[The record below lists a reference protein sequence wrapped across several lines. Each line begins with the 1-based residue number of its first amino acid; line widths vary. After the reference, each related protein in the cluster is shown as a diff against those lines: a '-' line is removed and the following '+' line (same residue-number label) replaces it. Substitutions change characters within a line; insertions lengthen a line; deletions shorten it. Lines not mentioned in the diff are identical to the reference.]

1 MEHNLFEEFQ
11 ERKIKLKSLALKA
24 KDYNWIDET
33 RYNELIDK
41 IDNDILTIG
50 VIGQMKCG
58 KSTFLNSFVFEDTI
72 LPAAT
77 TPMTAALSVI
87 TYGEEKK
94 VVAEFY
100 TNEETVDMD
109 RLQALGVITGK
120 EVTDKNKVEVLFNK
134 LTVEFAKEETSKE
147 IIIKIMQE
155 YLPNFEHIETGKSLD
170 SKM

>member
-58 KSTFLNSFVFEDTI
+58 KSSI
-72 LPAAT
+72 H
-77 TPMTAALSVI
+77 LSSR
-87 TYGEEKK
+87 TLY
-94 VVAEFY
+94 Y
-100 TNEETVDMD
+100 QPPQL
-109 RLQALGVITGK
+109 R
-120 EVTDKNKVEVLFNK
+120 
-134 LTVEFAKEETSKE
+134 
-147 IIIKIMQE
+147 
-155 YLPNFEHIETGKSLD
+155 
-170 SKM
+170 

>member
-100 TNEETVDMD
+100 TNEEWEEFYAGEEGSSTFYIDM
-109 RLQALGVITGK
+109 
-120 EVTDKNKVEVLFNK
+120 VERK
-134 LTVEFAKEETSKE
+134 FAKNSTASFDKR
-147 IIIKIMQE
+147 
-155 YLPNFEHIETGKSLD
+155 YDLLD
-170 SKM
+170 SVDEMFHVIKDENKK